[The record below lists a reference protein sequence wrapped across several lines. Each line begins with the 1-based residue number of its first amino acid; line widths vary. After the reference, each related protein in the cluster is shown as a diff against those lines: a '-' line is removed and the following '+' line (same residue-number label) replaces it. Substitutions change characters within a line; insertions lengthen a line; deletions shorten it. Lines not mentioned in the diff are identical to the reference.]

1 MRKAGVPEMTA
12 APHAVL
18 AAILDAG
25 AVPPSQFKAYRS

>member
-1 MRKAGVPEMTA
+1 MTA

-25 AVPPSQFKAYRS
+25 AVPPPVAFKAYRS